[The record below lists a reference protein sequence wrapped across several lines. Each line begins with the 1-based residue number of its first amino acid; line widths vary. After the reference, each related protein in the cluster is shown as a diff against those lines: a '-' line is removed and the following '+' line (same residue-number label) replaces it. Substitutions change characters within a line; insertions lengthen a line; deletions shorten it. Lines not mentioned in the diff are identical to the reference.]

1 MMTSIFIAI
10 KDLKRQFRS
19 PFAVAFMFLLPL
31 ATAGLIGLAFSGLLS
46 EEGGF
51 DIAKTFVVV
60 ANEDQP
66 LAAAGGFSVGQTLLD
81 FLQSEDLSSLIEARR
96 VGSPIQASTAIDAGT
111 AGVAVIIPEGLTT
124 SVFISHQPA
133 AITVMQDPALTLGP
147 DIVRA
152 IIRDFVDGFSASLI
166 AGDVVSQQL
175 SDRGIELS
183 HEDYQSVVQSFAL
196 WVQEVQAAGAEGS
209 ASLITTQSVQADT
222 SRQSTPFEDMI
233 SGVVLGMMIFYA
245 FFTGAAGAQSIIQED
260 EEGTLSRMFSTPSS
274 PAIILGGKFITIFVT
289 VLVQIMVTMIAAALI
304 FNTNWGRIVPLAAAV
319 IALNVIAAGFGLMIV
334 APLKTTRQAGAVMGV
349 VLTMTGMAG
358 GLMTTGFPNMPE
370 GFNTLTRLM
379 PQGWALETF
388 RTAMIA
394 SRLSTVLTPA
404 IITVA
409 IGVVC
414 FFIGAQLFRR
424 RFI

>member
-1 MMTSIFIAI
+1 MMTSVFIAI

-19 PFAVAFMFLLPL
+19 PFALAFMFLLPL

-51 DIAKTFVVV
+51 EIAKTSVVI
-60 ANEDQP
+60 ANDDDP
-66 LAAAGGFSVGQTLLD
+66 VSVVGGFSIGQTLVD
-81 FLQSEDLSSLIEARR
+81 FLLSEDLSDLIEARR
-96 VGSPIQASTAIDAGT
+96 VGSPTQANTAIDAGT
-111 AGVAVIIPEGLTT
+111 ADVAVIIPEGLTT
-124 SVFISHQPA
+124 SVLISRHPGT
-133 AITVMQDPALTLGP
+133 ITVRQDPALTLGP

-166 AGDVVSQQL
+166 AGDVVAQQL
-175 SDRGIELS
+175 SDRGIDLS
-183 HEDYQSVVQSFAL
+183 HEEYQAVVQTYAG
-196 WVQEVQAAGAEGS
+196 WVQEGQNSNGEGT
-209 ASLITTQSVQADT
+209 ASPITTQSVQANT

-233 SGVVLGMMIFYA
+233 SDVVVGMMIFYA

-274 PAIILGGKFITIFVT
+274 PATILGGKFITIFIT
-289 VLVQIMVTMIAAALI
+289 VLVQIVVTMSTAALL
-304 FNTNWGRIVPLAAAV
+304 FNTNWGRMLPLAAAV
-319 IALNVIAAGFGLMIV
+319 IALNVVASGFGLMLI
-334 APLKTTRQAGAVMGV
+334 APLKSTRQAGAIMGI

-388 RTAMIA
+388 RTAMLA
-394 SRLSTVLTPA
+394 SHLSTVLTSA
-404 IITVA
+404 LITIA
-409 IGVVC
+409 IGAVC
-414 FFIGAQLFRR
+414 FIIGAQLFRR